1 MDQGK
6 TFKGRLTGY
15 LIDWSIQTDFVLRP
29 DFFAAFICALSN
41 DTKRSAFHST
51 AHAKCKESIARS
63 TLLTRRAVERTIT
76 EGNS

>member
-29 DFFAAFICALSN
+29 DFFAAFNCALSD

-51 AHAKCKESIARS
+51 AHARCKESIARS